1 MEGNWKVRE
10 KASEMHS
17 PSQHALTDCGLLKAK
32 EAEHEAAL
40 TALKSEY
47 EQQAAKTVR
56 VSVRAASGGRV
67 RVRAGGGDGRPVTLT
82 LTLSGD
88 GRPVDGGRRT
98 GRSQEASSHH

>member
-17 PSQHALTDCGLLKAK
+17 PSQQALTDCGLLKAK

-56 VSVRAASGGRV
+56 VSVRAASGG
-67 RVRAGGGDGRPVTLT
+67 DGK
-82 LTLSGD
+82 G
-88 GRPVDGGRRT
+88 
-98 GRSQEASSHH
+98 